1 MILEARQAEMLYG
14 GHAMQKD
21 RCGET
26 WSEHVQARGVDVV
39 SLYVGSGLLA
49 LEQRLL

>member
-1 MILEARQAEMLYG
+1 
-14 GHAMQKD
+14 MQKD
-21 RCGET
+21 RCAET
-26 WSEHVQARGVDVV
+26 WSEHVQARVVDVV

>member
-1 MILEARQAEMLYG
+1 
-14 GHAMQKD
+14 MQKD

-26 WSEHVQARGVDVV
+26 LSEHVQARGVDVV

-49 LEQRLL
+49 LEHRLL